1 MQFVKIGKVSEF
13 EIIKIKSF
21 SLLGKKVGV
30 IKRDD
35 GSFYAIEVGCKHQGA
50 DLTNG
55 TIQDGVATCPR
66 HGWKYDLETGE
77 EVWKMSGGGDIQIP
91 TPIFGDGLMY
101 FNSAMRYTTDFF

>member
-30 IKRDD
+30 IKRED

-55 TIQDGVATCPR
+55 PIKDGVATCPR
-66 HGWKYDLETGE
+66 HGWKYNLETGE
-77 EVWKMSGGGDIQIP
+77 CLNENSSKLRRHDLKIEEGVISISLH
-91 TPIFGDGLMY
+91 PIRNQGK
-101 FNSAMRYTTDFF
+101 S